1 VNLLLPLLLP
11 AVNPVR
17 LSLIGLFCGVVRS
30 IWLRIIRVVRQE
42 LGSVIHALMTR
53 SFGCRTDR
61 RDGALEW
68 RFSLVSLGGAQ
79 VRLESALVHL
89 ARLLL
94 LPDLLTPSLSFAL
107 EKHSSF
113 VETLGVL
120 FSLFSVLKG
129 SFLDS
134 LLLNGW

>member
-1 VNLLLPLLLP
+1 MFPGGVFFESGQAHEAGVRLVSTEFRLCLYFGYFLVVHLLLLLLKLAVNLLLPLLLP

-61 RDGALEW
+61 RDGALE
-68 RFSLVSLGGAQ
+68 
-79 VRLESALVHL
+79 
-89 ARLLL
+89 
-94 LPDLLTPSLSFAL
+94 
-107 EKHSSF
+107 
-113 VETLGVL
+113 
-120 FSLFSVLKG
+120 
-129 SFLDS
+129 
-134 LLLNGW
+134 